1 MFDFIAKIYSV
12 ISKFSSDFKNV
23 LILVLFFL
31 VSIFAYNGIGE
42 RIIDDIVKT
51 TFETKIESDNY
62 SMRMAPLINQQLYK
76 ILTNDSDACNV
87 ILLSYHNT
95 QHSLQGFSYL
105 YITGLAEEGR
115 WDITEPYLDYWHEQS
130 SINFGSELD
139 RIHKA
144 GYLRVDSIEQIKY
157 EYPKIYFK
165 IRNWNV
171 KSLAFYPIEG
181 ATLPVGLIIVT
192 YKEKKDYTLGYYNK
206 VIAPATQSLSSL
218 MDYMQYKEKLS
229 KLDEN

>member
-1 MFDFIAKIYSV
+1 MLDFISKIYSI
-12 ISKFSSDFKNV
+12 ISRFSSDFKNV

-42 RIIDDIVKT
+42 KIIQDIAKT

-62 SMRMAPLINQQLYK
+62 SLRMAPLINQQLYK
-76 ILTNDSDACNV
+76 ILANDPEASNV
-87 ILLSYHNT
+87 LLLSYHNT

-105 YITGLAEEGR
+105 YITGLAEEAR

-139 RIHKA
+139 RIHRA

-165 IRNWNV
+165 IRNWNI

-181 ATLPVGLIIVT
+181 AALPVGLIIVT
-192 YKEKKDYTLGYYNK
+192 YKNQKDYSLGYYNK
-206 VIAPATQSLSSL
+206 VIAPTTQSLSSL
-218 MDYMQYKEKLS
+218 LDYIQYKEKLS
-229 KLDEN
+229 NLDDE